1 MQVAKVRSTV
11 LVNILENSPILKQT
25 LFNLTS
31 KSILF
36 TFKNTLLKANFKEI
50 KIIALIKIENGCVKM
65 FV

>member
-11 LVNILENSPILKQT
+11 LVNILENSPILKQI